1 MFSCLQIFDL
11 STQLADLTQ
20 RNKQKPSSHTLQKA
34 VPKQL
39 HKHRTEGY
47 ALDWSRHTTG
57 QLASGDCSNAI
68 HVWQPKPDGKWAVTE
83 AFQGHSASV
92 EDLQW
97 SPTEANVFASCSVDH
112 TLKIWDTRER
122 SRSML
127 SVTASTTDLN
137 VISWNRMTSYILASG
152 DDKGA
157 LKVWD
162 LRNFTEG
169 SHVANFDYHK

>member
-1 MFSCLQIFDL
+1 MLFCLQIFDL
-11 STQLADLTQ
+11 STQLVDLTQ

-57 QLASGDCSNAI
+57 QLAI